1 MLVQSLAFPV
11 VLTCTKYSLVTVN
24 VTNNSNLKISTNS
37 IATVVLA
44 SGGYPGEYEK
54 NKKISGL
61 EEVKDTLVFHSG
73 TRLENGNF
81 FTNGGRVL
89 ALSSLGKTGEEAL
102 KKSFAS
108 AEKIQWEGRYY
119 RRDIGRD
126 VGEMGC

>member
-1 MLVQSLAFPV
+1 MPALFHCCAEKKVN
-11 VLTCTKYSLVTVN
+11 TCD
-24 VTNNSNLKISTNS
+24 LKISTNS